1 MAYWAAQEA
10 MPAYAHRYSPKKF
23 TQHQLFACLVFKAW
37 LKTDY
42 RGVVAALADLPDLQ
56 QVIGLR
62 QVPHF
67 TTLQKAA
74 QRLLRE
80 RFVHGL
86 LTATV
91 RRVLRRRR
99 RVPLAAA
106 DSSGFD
112 PTHASRY
119 YVWRAK
125 RMGSPKKHM
134 TYRWFPKLG
143 IICDTQTHLIL
154 ASFATRGPRPDV
166 NQLDPL
172 LKRLIDDVTIRHLV
186 ADAGYDSESNH
197 CLLREDYSIRST
209 IPPKLGRPRLDGRL
223 PGGYYRSLMARRFD
237 HDAYA
242 QRNQV
247 ETVMSMLK
255 RNLDGCI
262 RARSYWSRC
271 REMLLKVVTHNIM
284 IAKLI
289 SKVFYRASDVPLT
302 PLTFSTSCETKKT
315 YA

>member
-1 MAYWAAQEA
+1 MRMAYWAAQEA

-23 TQHQLFACLVFKAW
+23 TQHQLFACLVLKAF

-56 QVIGLR
+56 QVIGL
-62 QVPHF
+62 QQIPHF
-67 TTLQKAA
+67 TTLHKAA
-74 QRLLRE
+74 RRLLCE
-80 RFVHGL
+80 RFVRGL
-86 LTATV
+86 LAATV
-91 RRVLRRRR
+91 KRVMRRRR
-99 RVPLAAA
+99 RVSLAAA

-125 RMGSPKKHM
+125 HMGKTQKHM
-134 TYRWFPKLG
+134 TYRRFPKLG

-154 ASFATRGPRPDV
+154 SAFSTRGPCPDV
-166 NQLDPL
+166 HQLDPL
-172 LKRLIDDVTIRHLV
+172 LKRLIDDVAIHHLV
-186 ADAGYDSESNH
+186 ADAGYDSEANH

-209 IPPKLGRPRLDGRL
+209 ILPRNGRPRQDGRL
-223 PGGYYRSLMARRFD
+223 PGGHYRRLMGQRFD

-242 QRNQV
+242 QRSQV
-247 ETVMSMLK
+247 ETVISMLK

-262 RARSYWSRC
+262 RACTYWSQC

-289 SKVFYRASDVPLT
+289 SKVFYRASHGQFTVTRQL
-302 PLTFSTSCETKKT
+302 
-315 YA
+315 A